1 MGVKITKKQKRIL
14 DFISDFKDK
23 NGISPTYREIA
34 AGLELKS
41 VASVAEHIDNLVAL
55 GALKKSGE
63 GEARALEI
71 VDLTFPETTS
81 LFRSRMYTA
90 TDEQKEILRKAAII
104 LGIDNIEENE
114 LVKEEV
120 KND

>member
-1 MGVKITKKQKRIL
+1 MGFKITKKQKRLL
-14 DFISDFKDK
+14 DFITEYKDK

-55 GALKKSGE
+55 GALKKTGE
-63 GEARALEI
+63 GEARALEV

-81 LFRSRMYTA
+81 LFKSRMFTA
-90 TDEQKEILRKAAII
+90 SEEQKEILRKAAAI
-104 LGIDNIEENE
+104 LGIENIEDE
-114 LVKEEV
+114 LNKEE
-120 KND
+120 NA